1 VPNSAEL
8 ELERRLVEA
17 AKKNPEKFVDLYER
31 YHDQIY
37 RYIYRRAGGNQDAS
51 HDLASQTFMDALSH
65 IKSFTWQGYPFSS
78 WLYKIAHNNV
88 IKWYRKA
95 DKRTYL
101 PIEEAKNVYDQ
112 ERSQQELAD
121 ASIAKEQIN
130 AMMAKL
136 EEDER
141 EILRLKFFE
150 GLSNMEIADVMDLS
164 VSNIGVKVFRTL
176 KKAKG
181 FLPNKQD
188 LKPLN
193 D

>member
-1 VPNSAEL
+1 MPNNVEL
-8 ELERRLVEA
+8 ELERRLIEA
-17 AKKNPEKFVDLYER
+17 AKADPERFLDLYEK
-31 YHDQIY
+31 YYDQIY
-37 RYIYRRAGGNQDAS
+37 RYVYRRAGGDQDVT
-51 HDLASQTFMDALSH
+51 HDIVSQTFMDALEH
-65 IKSFTWQGYPFSS
+65 IKSFNWQGYPFSS

-95 DKRTYL
+95 GNKNYL
-101 PIEEAKNVYDQ
+101 PIEEARDVPDQ
-112 ERSQQELAD
+112 NSDQTEIVD
-121 ASIAKEQIN
+121 ATIAKEQIN
-130 AMMAKL
+130 TMMEKL
-136 EEDER
+136 DEDER

-150 GLSNMEIADVMDLS
+150 GMSNMEIAEIMELS